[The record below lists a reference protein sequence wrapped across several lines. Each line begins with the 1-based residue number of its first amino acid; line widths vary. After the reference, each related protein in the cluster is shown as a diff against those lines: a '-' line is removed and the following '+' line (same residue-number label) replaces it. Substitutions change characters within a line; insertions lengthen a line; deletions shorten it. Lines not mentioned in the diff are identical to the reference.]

1 MFPPRDT
8 DSRKTLEEG
17 ASQKPHFRKAMNCWG
32 FTLVESVMAIGI
44 VSFAMLSILGLIPV
58 GLGTFRNAM
67 NLTVETTI
75 VQAVSGDLLRTDYTN
90 LAATNFY
97 FDQEGSKTTNQADR
111 LYTAEV
117 LAPHNL
123 DAAGLVDATAASTL
137 AIKVS
142 NRSHPGATNSYFVI
156 VPKSK

>member
-1 MFPPRDT
+1 MSPKNTSF
-8 DSRKTLEEG
+8 G
-17 ASQKPHFRKAMNCWG
+17 PHIKSGFHTRRNA

-75 VQAVSGDLLRTDYTN
+75 VQAVSGDLLRTDYAD

-97 FDQEGSKTTNQADR
+97 FDQEGGMVAKGDTKH

-117 LAPHNL
+117 LTPQNL
-123 DAAGLVDATAASTL
+123 DTAGLVSPESAKTVP
-137 AIKVS
+137 IKIN
-142 NRSHPGATNSYFVI
+142 NRTHPGTTNSYFVI